1 MFISASIYSRFV
13 ILYKGE
19 HRVSMMYEG
28 SSGRFFHVSTGVG
41 FDEIIEIDIEKKK
54 GTVRQ
59 RTEGKYK
66 IPELTEDIQRNVLE
80 LLRSL
85 IHPEDSKRYMEFW
98 QFSSMVQ
105 RILESP
111 SKMITEEFRQ
121 KKTDGTWGW
130 VRQNM
135 TLAKAEDGRDI
146 VLCYVMDVNEEKQD
160 EVVFYD
166 IEDEKTIDLL
176 TGLPQGKFFFQNIDE
191 FMQNNSIEGYA
202 MIAVDIEHFKL
213 YNDWYGWNQG
223 NAYLMDIA
231 TRLNGVATVLGG
243 FAGYFGGDNFAIFIK
258 HRPEFID
265 HMVKEIDD
273 YINKIGN
280 MAGFLPNLG
289 LYFVNDKEHL
299 VASAMYDRAVLA
311 LNEIRGKY
319 TKRYNIYDTAMMEE
333 IDREMSVLSEVQ
345 VGIQKKEFVI
355 YFQPQVHVP
364 TEKIVGAEVL
374 VRWKNEEKGMISP
387 GYFIPVLE
395 KNGFI
400 TNLDLYIWEEV
411 CAWQKSRMQRGKTL
425 LPVSVNV
432 SRVDA
437 FSINLVETFI
447 KLTEKYE
454 IPRSCLK
461 IEITESTYAED
472 NGKIGQIAD
481 DLRKEGFAVY
491 LDDFGSGY
499 SSLNMLK
506 NIYVDA
512 LKIDMQFLDM
522 NESNAKKGESIME
535 SVINMARILRIPII
549 VEGAET
555 EREIKSLTGMGCR
568 YVQGYYYYKP
578 MSLEEFEEL
587 LETKDVDYNG
597 LQVKRVE
604 PVHAKE
610 FFDQNLFTDTMLNN
624 IIGAVAFYDVC
635 DDKIK
640 LTRVNEQ
647 FYRVL
652 RMEGMEFEEIR
663 AYVKGEDFDQYQQIL
678 GKILEEAYHN
688 PVTGAE
694 CNWSSKTPN
703 GEEIKLH
710 IRAFFLREAE
720 GHRIFYVG
728 YSDVGVNSFEII

>member
-1 MFISASIYSRFV
+1 
-13 ILYKGE
+13 
-19 HRVSMMYEG
+19 MMYEG
-28 SSGRFFHVSTGVG
+28 SSGRFFNVAAGMA
-41 FDEIIEIDIEKKK
+41 FDEIIEIDIENQK
-54 GTVRQ
+54 GVVRQ

-66 IPELTEDIQRNVLE
+66 IPELTEDISRNILE

-85 IHPEDSKRYMEFW
+85 IHPEDGKRYMQFW
-98 QFSSMVQ
+98 QFPSMIE
-105 RILESP
+105 RINDSP
-111 SKMITEEFRQ
+111 AKMITEEFRQ
-121 KKTDGTWGW
+121 KKQDGTWGW

-146 VLCYVMDVNEEKQD
+146 VLCYVMDIDDEKQD
-160 EVVFYD
+160 EVVFFD
-166 IEDEKTIDLL
+166 LEEDKTIDPL
-176 TGLPQGKFFFQNIDE
+176 TGLPQGKLFFQNIDE

-202 MIAVDIEHFKL
+202 MIAADIEHFKL
-213 YNDWYGWNQG
+213 YNDWYGWNRG
-223 NAYLMDIA
+223 NMYLMDVA

-243 FAGYFGGDNFAIFIK
+243 FAGYLGGDNFAVFIK
-258 HRPEFID
+258 HRPEFIE
-265 HMVKEIDD
+265 HMVREIDD

-289 LYFVNDKEHL
+289 LYFVNDKEYL
-299 VASAMYDRAVLA
+299 SASAMYDRAVLA
-311 LNEIRGKY
+311 LNEIKGKY
-319 TKRYNIYDTAMMEE
+319 TRRYNIYDSTMMEE

-345 VGIQKKEFVI
+345 VGIRNKEFLI
-355 YFQPQVHVP
+355 YFQPQVDVP
-364 TEKIVGAEVL
+364 NGKIVGAEVL
-374 VRWKNEEKGMISP
+374 VRWKNDKKGMISP

-400 TNLDLYIWEEV
+400 TNLDLYIWEAV
-411 CAWQKSRMQRGKTL
+411 CKWQQSRMQRDKKL

-481 DLRKEGFAVY
+481 DLRKAGFAVY

-506 NIYVDA
+506 NVYVDA

-535 SVINMARILRIPII
+535 SVINMARILRIPIV

-568 YVQGYYYYKP
+568 YVQGFYYYKP
-578 MSLEEFEEL
+578 MPMEDFEAL
-587 LETKDVDYNG
+587 LESKEVDYGG

-604 PVHAKE
+604 PVHTKE
-610 FFDQNLFTDTMLNN
+610 VFDQNLFTDTMLNN
-624 IIGAVAFYDVC
+624 IIGAVAFYDVYNGE
-635 DDKIK
+635 IK

-652 RMEGMEFEEIR
+652 RMEGMEFNEIR
-663 AYVKGEDFDQYQQIL
+663 SYVKSDEFEQYQEML
-678 GKILEEAYHN
+678 GKILEEAYRN

-694 CNWSSKTPN
+694 CNWNGRTPN
-703 GEEIKLH
+703 GQDIKLH
-710 IRAFFLREAE
+710 VRAFFLREAE
-720 GHRIFYVG
+720 EHRIFYVG
-728 YSDVGVNSFEII
+728 YSDVGVNSFEI

>member
-1 MFISASIYSRFV
+1 MFISASVCSRFAFFTKEGQG
-13 ILYKGE
+13 L
-19 HRVSMMYEG
+19 SMVYEG
-28 SSGRFFHVSTGVG
+28 NNGQFYDVTAGVT
-41 FDEIIEIDIEKKK
+41 FDEIIEIDLENKCAF
-54 GTVRQ
+54 VRQ
-59 RTEGKYK
+59 RVEDKYK
-66 IPELTEDIQRNVLE
+66 IPALTDDINKNVLE
-80 LLRSL
+80 MLRSL
-85 IHPEDSKRYMEFW
+85 IHPEDGRRYIAFW
-98 QFSSMVQ
+98 DFLDLKQ
-105 RILESP
+105 RILDSA
-111 SKMITEEFRQ
+111 SNIITEDFRQ
-121 KKTDGTWGW
+121 KKIDGTWGW

-146 VLCYVMDVNEEKQD
+146 VLCYVMDIHEDKQD
-160 EVVFYD
+160 EVAFYD
-166 IEDEKTIDLL
+166 LEDDKTIDEI
-176 TGLPQGKFFFQNIDE
+176 TGLPQGKYFFQKVDAFIQD
-191 FMQNNSIEGYA
+191 NSIQGYA
-202 MIAVDIEHFKL
+202 MIAADIEHFKL

-223 NAYLMDIA
+223 NLYLMDIA

-243 FAGYFGGDNFAIFIK
+243 FAGYMGGDNFAIFIK
-258 HRPEFID
+258 HRPEFIE

-273 YINKIGN
+273 YINRVGN

-289 LYFVNDKEHL
+289 LYFVNDTESL
-299 VASAMYDRAVLA
+299 SANAMYDRAVLA

-319 TKRYNIYDTAMMEE
+319 TKRYNIYTASMMEE
-333 IDREMSVLSEVQ
+333 IDREMLVLSEVQ
-345 VGIQKKEFVI
+345 NGIKNREFVI

-364 TEKIVGAEVL
+364 TEEIVGAEVL
-374 VRWKNEEKGMISP
+374 VRWKNKDKGLISP

-400 TNLDLYIWEEV
+400 TNLDLYIWEET
-411 CAWQKSRMQRGKTL
+411 CAWQKGRLEKGQPL

-437 FSINLVETFI
+437 FSIDLVETFT
-447 KLTEKYE
+447 KLVEKYQ
-454 IPRSCLK
+454 IPRSCIK

-472 NGKIGQIAD
+472 NGKFAQIAD
-481 DLRKEGFAVY
+481 DLRREGFAVY

-578 MSLEEFEEL
+578 MSREDFEEL
-587 LETKDVDYNG
+587 LEAKAVDYGG
-597 LQVKRVE
+597 LQVKNVE
-604 PVHAKE
+604 PLHAKE
-610 FFDQNLFTDTMLNN
+610 FFDQNVFTDSMLNN
-624 IIGAVAFYDVC
+624 IIGGVAFYDLYEGNM
-635 DDKIK
+635 K

-647 FYRVL
+647 FYKV
-652 RMEGMEFEEIR
+652 MHIESAKFETFRELF
-663 AYVKGEDFDQYQQIL
+663 KGKVYQEYREELQ
-678 GKILEEAYHN
+678 KILEEAYEN

-694 CNWSSKTPN
+694 RNVLTKAIN
-703 GEEIKLH
+703 GENLYLH
-710 IRAFFLREAE
+710 VRAFFLREAE

-728 YSDVGVNSFEII
+728 YLDIGENVITI